1 MTEALAHDAHGL
13 GRPWLALCLCL
24 TVHVAEEAFMGFLPV
39 YSDASRAVGELFP
52 YVTSPSLVLA
62 VSMWMGVAFIAT
74 LTGLSPFA
82 YRGAGWM
89 RVATIGV
96 ALVALAN
103 VSGHVGGSMLAGRA
117 LPGTYTTPL
126 LAVAGVYALV
136 SAWRWTP
143 GVAGASVAGAAVPSC
158 DRRAAARS

>member
-1 MTEALAHDAHGL
+1 MTDAVAHGTHGL
-13 GRPWLALCLCL
+13 GRPWLALCFCL
-24 TVHVAEEAFMGFLPV
+24 AVHVAEEAFTGFLPV
-39 YSDASRAVGELFP
+39 YSDATRAVGDLFP
-52 YVTSPSLVLA
+52 YVTSPSLALA

-82 YRGAGWM
+82 YRGASWM

-103 VSGHVGGSMLAGRA
+103 VSGHAGGSMLAGRV

-126 LAVAGVYALV
+126 LAAAGIYALV

-143 GVAGASVAGAAVPSC
+143 DVVEV
-158 DRRAAARS
+158 RAA